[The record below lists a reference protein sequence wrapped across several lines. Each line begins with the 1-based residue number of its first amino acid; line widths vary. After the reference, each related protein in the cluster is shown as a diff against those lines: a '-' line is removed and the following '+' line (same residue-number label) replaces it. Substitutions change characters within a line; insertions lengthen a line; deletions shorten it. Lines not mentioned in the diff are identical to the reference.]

1 MPATAT
7 PSSSFNLVRTYAL
20 VALVVFGLAGLSLA
34 AVLDGWFEQNVLHLA
49 GERNQAL
56 ARLVGK
62 ELWEDFGATLREGA
76 DGVVDA
82 AIRARMQRH
91 IHALTEGTDIT
102 GIKVFDTRGRTL
114 IASDEDAIGR
124 IEEGNEEF
132 RLALAGQPV
141 NRFATRDLAYAER
154 EGITGTRLVSSYLPL
169 YGPDGRDVL
178 GVVELHVDAGRLIEE
193 GEATLANIVYAGL
206 GIMLAA
212 YAVLF
217 LLVLRAQR
225 VITAQQEEII
235 AQATRDHLTGL
246 PDRGT
251 FADNLEQAISRARRL
266 GQQLGLLYIDLD
278 EFKAVN
284 DRYGHQA
291 GDTLLRTVA
300 HRMRGVV
307 RDYNMLAR
315 IGGDEFALTVGS
327 PADAVELDAL
337 AQRLGE
343 EVGQP
348 VEIGDQHIRITASI
362 GIAVFP
368 ADGGDSESLV
378 RAADTAMY
386 RAKQG
391 EGGSA
396 RFYNE
401 QIDHRRH
408 TTHEL
413 VQALEAALENEHFEL
428 YYQPKVDAATGSVV
442 GAEALLR
449 WRDGQRGLVSPA
461 EFIPT
466 LEESGLIVPV
476 GEWVIREACRA
487 QRRWRDAGIEVVP
500 VAVNVSAQQFHQPGF
515 AEGVG
520 AIVDET
526 GIDPRLLEIEMTES
540 CLMEDVESNVMVLNA
555 LKEKG
560 FRIAIDDFGTGYS
573 SLSYL
578 KKFPIDTLK
587 IDRSFITDVHKRAET
602 DNAAIVTAIMAL
614 SHSLRLSVVAE
625 GVETAH
631 ELAYLHALGCRTIQ
645 GFLFSQ
651 PLEES
656 EYEAMLRDSMILRR
670 TMEAIREELAV
681 GGA

>member
-1 MPATAT
+1 
-7 PSSSFNLVRTYAL
+7 
-20 VALVVFGLAGLSLA
+20 
-34 AVLDGWFEQNVLHLA
+34 
-49 GERNQAL
+49 
-56 ARLVGK
+56 
-62 ELWEDFGATLREGA
+62 
-76 DGVVDA
+76 
-82 AIRARMQRH
+82 
-91 IHALTEGTDIT
+91 
-102 GIKVFDTRGRTL
+102 
-114 IASDEDAIGR
+114 
-124 IEEGNEEF
+124 
-132 RLALAGQPV
+132 
-141 NRFATRDLAYAER
+141 
-154 EGITGTRLVSSYLPL
+154 
-169 YGPDGRDVL
+169 
-178 GVVELHVDAGRLIEE
+178 
-193 GEATLANIVYAGL
+193 
-206 GIMLAA
+206 
-212 YAVLF
+212 
-217 LLVLRAQR
+217 
-225 VITAQQEEII
+225 
-235 AQATRDHLTGL
+235 
-246 PDRGT
+246 
-251 FADNLEQAISRARRL
+251 
-266 GQQLGLLYIDLD
+266 
-278 EFKAVN
+278 
-284 DRYGHQA
+284 
-291 GDTLLRTVA
+291 
-300 HRMRGVV
+300 
-307 RDYNMLAR
+307 
-315 IGGDEFALTVGS
+315 
-327 PADAVELDAL
+327 
-337 AQRLGE
+337 
-343 EVGQP
+343 
-348 VEIGDQHIRITASI
+348 
-362 GIAVFP
+362 
-368 ADGGDSESLV
+368 V

-401 QIDHRRH
+401 QMDHRRH

-413 VQALEAALENEHFEL
+413 IQALEASLENEDFEL

-449 WRDGQRGLVSPA
+449 WRDGERGLVSPA
-461 EFIPT
+461 DFIPA

-520 AIVDET
+520 AIVDEA
-526 GIDPRLLEIEMTES
+526 GIDPCLLEIEMTES
-540 CLMEDVESNVMVLNA
+540 CLMEDVESNVTVLHA

-587 IDRSFITDVHKRAET
+587 IDRSFITNVHKRAET

-631 ELAYLHALGCRTIQ
+631 ELAYLHALGCKTIQ

-651 PLEES
+651 PLAES

-681 GGA
+681 GGG